1 MYTLPVGGDEV
12 RELRESA
19 GLSQTELA
27 RRVRLSQPNISAY
40 ESGARNPSEETLE
53 RIRVACRSCPSA
65 ALAAHRDDVRRVA
78 AEHKAHDVRVFGS
91 ASRGKD
97 TADSDLD
104 LLVRF
109 EDDASL
115 FDLVELADALEALL
129 EVNVD
134 VISEG
139 GLNAR
144 NRSIYEDAVAV

>member
-1 MYTLPVGGDEV
+1 MGEV

-27 RRVRLSQPNISAY
+27 GRVRLAQPNISAY
-40 ESGARNPSEETLE
+40 ESGVRKPSEETLE
-53 RIRVACRSCPSA
+53 RIRVACRSRPSA
-65 ALAAHRDDVRRVA
+65 ALAAHREDVRRIA

-91 ASRGKD
+91 ASRGED

-109 EDDASL
+109 DDDASL
-115 FDLVELADALEALL
+115 FDLVGLADALEALL
-129 EVNVD
+129 EVEVD

-139 GLNAR
+139 GLSER
-144 NRSIYEDAVAV
+144 NRSIREEAVAV